1 METEILVEPSRVEP
15 PKKKS
20 KVGVVFL
27 VLFLIICS
35 FLAGAGGVFLFLKY
49 SPEYENQT
57 ITNITKTEK
66 EVTVTDSGIA
76 DAVEKVY
83 DSVVIVE
90 NFVNGRLYA
99 TGSGFIY
106 KQDGNKYYL
115 LTNHHVV
122 KGGDVIKVV
131 FTDKTEV
138 EVNVEG
144 SDMYNDVAVLSY
156 ETEKELKVAEIGSN
170 EDARLGDTVFAVGTP
185 VNSSV
190 YSWSVTRGI
199 LSGKDREVAVA
210 LNSYSNNYIMK
221 SIQTDAAINSGNSG
235 GPLCNSNGEVIGL
248 TNLKLVDSGVEGMG
262 FAIPIEDA
270 ISYAEAI
277 IKGEDTSR
285 PQIGIYMADISN
297 TVRRE
302 YNLSDDDV
310 GVVITEVE
318 EDSPAD
324 KVGIRKG
331 DLVIAINDVDVKSS
345 AELRYQL
352 FKYKTGDTITVKY
365 KRNGNINVVKVTLE
379 KKSDT

>member
-1 METEILVEPSRVEP
+1 METEMLVET

-20 KVGVVFL
+20 KFGLVIL
-27 VLFLIICS
+27 VLFLVICS
-35 FLAGAGGVFLFLKY
+35 FLAGAGGIFLFLKY
-49 SPEYENQT
+49 SPDYKNT
-57 ITNITKTEK
+57 TVTNITKTEK

-115 LTNHHVV
+115 LTNHHVI

-138 EVNVEG
+138 EVSVEG

-285 PQIGIYMADISN
+285 PQIGIYMADISS

-310 GVVITEVE
+310 GVVITEVQ

>member
-1 METEILVEPSRVEP
+1 METEYG

-20 KVGVVFL
+20 KIGL
-27 VLFLIICS
+27 VLLILFFMICS
-35 FLAGAGGVFLFLKY
+35 FSAGAGGLFLFLKY
-49 SPEYENQT
+49 YPTGEDGTT

-66 EVTVTDSGIA
+66 EVTITDTGIA

-115 LTNHHVV
+115 LTNHHVI
-122 KGGDVIKVV
+122 KGGSTIKVV

-156 ETEKELKVAEIGSN
+156 ETDKELTVATMGNN
-170 EDARLGDTVFAVGTP
+170 ENSRLGDTVFAVGAP
-185 VNSSV
+185 LDSGV
-190 YSWSVTRGI
+190 YAWTVTRGI

-221 SIQTDAAINSGNSG
+221 SMQTDAAINSGNSG

-248 TNLKLVDSGVEGMG
+248 TNMKLVDSGVEGMG

-277 IKGEDTSR
+277 IHGEDTSR
-285 PQIGIYMADISN
+285 PQIGIYMADLTSN
-297 TVRRE
+297 VRRE
-302 YNLSDDDV
+302 YNIEDDV
-310 GVVITEVE
+310 SGVLITKIV
-318 EDSPAD
+318 DNSPAD
-324 KVGIRKG
+324 QAGLRVGDVVTEINGVKVGT
-331 DLVIAINDVDVKSS
+331 S
-345 AELRYQL
+345 AQLRYQL
-352 FKYKTGDTITVKY
+352 FKYNVGDTITIKY
-365 KRNGNINVVKVTLE
+365 KRADHQENSTKVTLV
-379 KKSDT
+379 KNSDT

>member
-20 KVGVVFL
+20 KVGVVLL

-156 ETEKELKVAEIGSN
+156 ETEKN
-170 EDARLGDTVFAVGTP
+170 
-185 VNSSV
+185 
-190 YSWSVTRGI
+190 
-199 LSGKDREVAVA
+199 
-210 LNSYSNNYIMK
+210 
-221 SIQTDAAINSGNSG
+221 
-235 GPLCNSNGEVIGL
+235 
-248 TNLKLVDSGVEGMG
+248 
-262 FAIPIEDA
+262 
-270 ISYAEAI
+270 
-277 IKGEDTSR
+277 
-285 PQIGIYMADISN
+285 
-297 TVRRE
+297 
-302 YNLSDDDV
+302 
-310 GVVITEVE
+310 
-318 EDSPAD
+318 
-324 KVGIRKG
+324 
-331 DLVIAINDVDVKSS
+331 
-345 AELRYQL
+345 
-352 FKYKTGDTITVKY
+352 
-365 KRNGNINVVKVTLE
+365 
-379 KKSDT
+379 

>member
-1 METEILVEPSRVEP
+1 METEMLVET

-20 KVGVVFL
+20 KFGLVIL
-27 VLFLIICS
+27 VLFLVICS
-35 FLAGAGGVFLFLKY
+35 FLAGAGGIFLFLKY
-49 SPEYENQT
+49 SPDYKNT
-57 ITNITKTEK
+57 TVTNITKTEK

-115 LTNHHVV
+115 LTNHHVI

-138 EVNVEG
+138 EVSVEG

-170 EDARLGDTVFAVGTP
+170 EDTRLGDTVFAVGTP

-285 PQIGIYMADISN
+285 PQIGIYMADISS

-310 GVVITEVE
+310 GVVITEVQ